1 MILTHETQVFLDRFR
16 PPEDNNLTSC
26 VFVLLMTI
34 DLVVVVVDL
43 SSRGAFTPPFIF
55 KGVRL

>member
-26 VFVLLMTI
+26 VLVLLMTI

-43 SSRGAFTPPFIF
+43 SSRGAFTPPFIS